1 MSSKMSKCSY
11 FIPRLSSERSKSE
24 LVNSS
29 YFLVGLLVNITKS
42 DSVYDYNTVNVS
54 SSKANGCIQ
63 TYSTMSTG
71 LGLVQCSQPEG
82 ADMTSPM
89 VTRGH

>member
-29 YFLVGLLVNITKS
+29 YLFVGLLVNITKS
-42 DSVYDYNTVNVS
+42 DSVYDHNIVNTPP
-54 SSKANGCIQ
+54 SKPKGCMQ

-71 LGLVQCSQPEG
+71 LGLVKCSQPKG

-89 VTRGH
+89 VTRRH